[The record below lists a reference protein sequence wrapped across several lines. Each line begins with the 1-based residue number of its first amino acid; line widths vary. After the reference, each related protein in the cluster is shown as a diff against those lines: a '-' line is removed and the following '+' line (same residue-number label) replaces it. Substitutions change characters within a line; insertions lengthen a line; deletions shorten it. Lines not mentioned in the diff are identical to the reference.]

1 MLGASALSWFTAL
14 LAIAVLIATLTFAIG
29 SVSGSGAETNGLWGP
44 VLPVTLVM
52 GSFGAAVLVLSL
64 LSPTLTGAVAAS
76 RRRG

>member
-1 MLGASALSWFTAL
+1 MVAVRMATVTAL
-14 LAIAVLIATLTFAIG
+14 LTIAVLIAAVTFAVG
-29 SVSGSGAETNGLWGP
+29 SASGSGTETDRLWGP
-44 VLPVTLVM
+44 LLPIALVM